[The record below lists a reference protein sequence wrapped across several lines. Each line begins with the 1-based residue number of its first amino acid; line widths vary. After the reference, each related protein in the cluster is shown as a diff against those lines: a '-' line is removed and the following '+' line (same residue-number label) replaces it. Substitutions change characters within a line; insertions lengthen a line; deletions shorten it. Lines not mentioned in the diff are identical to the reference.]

1 MFFLKLDHVAEAD
14 HLVDVRYDVLQPA
27 LHTGRSSFLHHGNGA
42 HMGTVCCQKMQFL
55 TELGPLKPLTVGKI
69 SIIFVQCIASP
80 LKTDCRSRFS
90 RLPDH
95 CADCCCASHDFPA
108 SSCVLDTELHS

>member
-108 SSCVLDTELHS
+108 SSCVLDS